1 MESLITTA
9 TDGRVANKIHSNLLL
24 NCSYVR
30 FFLNKLEELM
40 NMKSHSVFWNI
51 VTLKQHFKKMFRRTF
66 KDIFLSFATLTSVLL
81 NDPSVLGCFEACWSS
96 LRTSCPGEFIWRHEA
111 RVSQRSET
119 HSATGPNR
127 QPGDAA
133 VVQAHPQPA
142 LRRKLQSP
150 GTNSSITV
158 MLLTFSLKERNTYL
172 GMFLTSHVNKQITQY
187 EFAGG

>member
-1 MESLITTA
+1 MNI
-9 TDGRVANKIHSNLLL
+9 KKHSGEHL
-24 NCSYVR
+24 R
-30 FFLNKLEELM
+30 AFFDPL
-40 NMKSHSVFWNI
+40 
-51 VTLKQHFKKMFRRTF
+51 Q
-66 KDIFLSFATLTSVLL
+66 LTSVLL
-81 NDPSVLGCFEACWSS
+81 KDPSVLGCFEACWSS

-150 GTNSSITV
+150 GTNISISHA
-158 MLLTFSLKERNTYL
+158 FDIFFERVEQL
-172 GMFLTSHVNKQITQY
+172 PRHVHVNKQITQH

>member
-1 MESLITTA
+1 MWLWNGIL
-9 TDGRVANKIHSNLLL
+9 K
-24 NCSYVR
+24 NCSGEH
-30 FFLNKLEELM
+30 L
-40 NMKSHSVFWNI
+40 
-51 VTLKQHFKKMFRRTF
+51 RTF
-66 KDIFLSFATLTSVLL
+66 FLSFATLTSVLL
-81 NDPSVLGCFEACWSS
+81 NDLSVLGCFEACWSS

-111 RVSQRSET
+111 RVSQRSES

-158 MLLTFSLKERNTYL
+158 MLVTFSLKERNTYL

-187 EFAGG
+187 EFAGGWDILNLHALQTSTRIEKIRVITTQCNKLNLINTIIY

>member
-1 MESLITTA
+1 MRAL
-9 TDGRVANKIHSNLLL
+9 
-24 NCSYVR
+24 
-30 FFLNKLEELM
+30 
-40 NMKSHSVFWNI
+40 FW
-51 VTLKQHFKKMFRRTF
+51 
-66 KDIFLSFATLTSVLL
+66 SFATLTSVLL
-81 NDPSVLGCFEACWSS
+81 KGPWVLGCFEACWSS

-150 GTNSSITV
+150 GTNGSVTV
-158 MLLTFSLKERNTYL
+158 MLLTFPLKEWNSYL
-172 GMFLTSHVNKQITQY
+172 AMFLTSHVNKQITQQVCWWLKHLHKLQTSTRSVAQDIGKIAHVT
-187 EFAGG
+187 EVLNHHLHSLKWQ